1 MDDLRWDKDESSSL
15 MLSNV
20 WLSMPSS
27 GRSGPEA
34 PSALLSEGQRP
45 PSSAA
50 RRFARSGMYALAASF
65 LLRLPTVRLYRKGRR
80 TTTGMKRD
88 YPTKSLSLSTPGTRP
103 WAPMIPLDPYHSPE
117 EAPEEK
123 PPAGEWQ
130 SPDSNL
136 GVSSSKTVFLMLR
149 SSVWP
154 ESRSTILVLPAAVQC
169 RGPAYSA

>member
-34 PSALLSEGQRP
+34 PSALLSEGQHP

-65 LLRLPTVRLYRKGRR
+65 LLRLPTVRLHQKRKGEEDRSAMGFSQVPVPGHRLSHWILTAALRR
-80 TTTGMKRD
+80 LPR
-88 YPTKSLSLSTPGTRP
+88 RN
-103 WAPMIPLDPYHSPE
+103 H
-117 EAPEEK
+117 
-123 PPAGEWQ
+123 Q
-130 SPDSNL
+130 L
-136 GVSSSKTVFLMLR
+136 GGGR
-149 SSVWP
+149 A
-154 ESRSTILVLPAAVQC
+154 RVQT
-169 RGPAYSA
+169 

>member
-1 MDDLRWDKDESSSL
+1 MDDLRWDKEESSSL

-65 LLRLPTVRLYRKGRR
+65 LLRLPTVRLYQEGKRKMM
-80 TTTGMKRD
+80 GMRWNNPKM
-88 YPTKSLSLSTPGTRP
+88 SLSLSTLLGNRP
-103 WAPMIPLDPYHSPE
+103 WALGMDYLSGSSQQPWGGSRETSSCRVAETGL
-117 EAPEEK
+117 K
-123 PPAGEWQ
+123 P
-130 SPDSNL
+130 
-136 GVSSSKTVFLMLR
+136 R
-149 SSVWP
+149 C
-154 ESRSTILVLPAAVQC
+154 VQL
-169 RGPAYSA
+169 